1 MVPAAPGPL
10 EDVSR
15 DYRVAFLRYLPQ
27 RDEAAL
33 LAAYEAGRRAVAT
46 GVSLLE
52 LVEVHHAVLGE
63 VLSETKRDH
72 QPEVIARAAD
82 LLCELL
88 AVVEVELS
96 LRRDP

>member
-1 MVPAAPGPL
+1 MLPAGSGPL
-10 EDVSR
+10 EDVCR

-33 LAAYEAGRRAVAT
+33 HTAYEVGRRAAAT

-52 LVEVHHAVLGE
+52 LVEVHHTVLGE
-63 VLSETKRDH
+63 VLSETGRDH
-72 QPEVIARAAD
+72 QPEVIERAAD

-88 AVVEVELS
+88 AVAEVGLS